1 MLGSTGLSE
10 ARPASRRKKKSYFL
24 FLLCISCLF
33 HIPLSKLQ
41 MGIAKFSP
49 TKRTLRVTYMIPPE
63 KGKGT
68 RYPEQI
74 GSMGGGRGEG
84 VKRKRKGAE
93 EGRGGYEG
101 AGSLSRG
108 KNRGEQEK
116 RYHTRGSHYRFK
128 EKSGTKEMSR
138 DLQG

>member
-74 GSMGGGRGEG
+74 GSMGGGGERELREREREQRRGEEDM
-84 VKRKRKGAE
+84 R
-93 EGRGGYEG
+93 
-101 AGSLSRG
+101 
-108 KNRGEQEK
+108 EQEA
-116 RYHTRGSHYRFK
+116 
-128 EKSGTKEMSR
+128 
-138 DLQG
+138 